1 MKGDMSVAKR
11 IVNFNPGPAALPLP
25 VLERIKEEF
34 LDYRGTGMSIVE
46 TSHRSKAFE
55 EVLNQA
61 VERTKRLLKLG
72 DAFHVV
78 FVQGGA
84 SLQFCMVPMN
94 LALEG
99 KPVEYIN
106 TGTWSTKAI
115 KEAKILG
122 KDVRVIASSEDKNF
136 SYIPKT
142 FQVDGSASY
151 LHFTSNNTIK
161 GTQWVEFP
169 KAGGVP
175 LVCDMSSDIMS
186 RPFDP
191 KPFGLIYAG
200 AQKNVGPAGTAMVI
214 IRKDMLERVPATLP
228 SMLKYTTFTS
238 ENSLYN
244 TPSCIVIYTIN
255 LVLTWLEETI
265 GGLEKMEKINK
276 EKADLLYE
284 FMDRSGFYRG
294 TAEKDSRSLMNVT
307 FRLPSEGLEA
317 KFITEASKAGLGG
330 LKGHRSVGG
339 CRASI
344 YNAIGVEDVRTL
356 IDFMA
361 DFQKREG

>member
-151 LHFTSNNTIK
+151 LHFTSNNTIMQARRK
-161 GTQWVEFP
+161 TSGLRERQW
-169 KAGGVP
+169 
-175 LVCDMSSDIMS
+175 
-186 RPFDP
+186 
-191 KPFGLIYAG
+191 
-200 AQKNVGPAGTAMVI
+200 
-214 IRKDMLERVPATLP
+214 
-228 SMLKYTTFTS
+228 
-238 ENSLYN
+238 
-244 TPSCIVIYTIN
+244 
-255 LVLTWLEETI
+255 
-265 GGLEKMEKINK
+265 
-276 EKADLLYE
+276 
-284 FMDRSGFYRG
+284 
-294 TAEKDSRSLMNVT
+294 
-307 FRLPSEGLEA
+307 
-317 KFITEASKAGLGG
+317 
-330 LKGHRSVGG
+330 
-339 CRASI
+339 
-344 YNAIGVEDVRTL
+344 
-356 IDFMA
+356 
-361 DFQKREG
+361 